1 MLYMRIKNLNLD
13 RDVEIIKLHKK
24 MLGYDLQIT
33 DKYDVKVFYDNDI
46 CKGYIIYY
54 IDKNKVT
61 ISWIYGPKY
70 GKQIMK
76 KMEAIFKKNNIEE
89 ILLNVSVDP
98 TENKNNVMKRL
109 NFYIGLEY
117 KVYDINFRKK
127 FGPLLLMHKYI

>member
-1 MLYMRIKNLNLD
+1 MIIKNLNLN
-13 RDVEIIKLHKK
+13 RDIEIIKLHKK
-24 MLGYDLQIT
+24 MLGYDLEIT
-33 DKYDVKVFYDNDI
+33 DKYIVKVFYDNDI
-46 CKGYIIYY
+46 CIGYIIYY
-54 IDKNKVT
+54 VDVNKVT